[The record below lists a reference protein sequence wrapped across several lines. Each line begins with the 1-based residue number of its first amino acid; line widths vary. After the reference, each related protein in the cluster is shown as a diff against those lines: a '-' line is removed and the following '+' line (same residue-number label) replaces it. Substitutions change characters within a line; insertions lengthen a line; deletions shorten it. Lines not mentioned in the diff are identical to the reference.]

1 MLYAATCLCLCLL
14 VNVWRCLGVFVD
26 ICVCVCV
33 CKRAS
38 VSAAPSLLSSLCSL
52 SIRQQAGPWGA
63 IV

>member
-26 ICVCVCV
+26 ICVCVC
-33 CKRAS
+33 KRAS
-38 VSAAPSLLSSLCSL
+38 VSAALSLLSSLCSL